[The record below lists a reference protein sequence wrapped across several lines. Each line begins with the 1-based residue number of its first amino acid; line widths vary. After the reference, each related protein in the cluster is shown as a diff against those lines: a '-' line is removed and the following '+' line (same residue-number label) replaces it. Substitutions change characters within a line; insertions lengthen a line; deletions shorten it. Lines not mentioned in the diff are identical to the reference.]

1 MKTLKNKFFQIKKIV
16 KKIPKTRFNYEFLIR
31 DFIFLIL
38 RVENI
43 LLDRNYKKNPITITN
58 NYLDEIIKRL
68 NNLSNMRFFDGR
80 KKIDYQN
87 FKREKNHK
95 DLFQKLWTHFDH
107 KQFIKNRLK
116 NYLARIKINNLQ
128 KYFKNK
134 NCIDFGCGHGQFL
147 MAMHLKGAKF
157 CQGIDFG
164 RKSIAYARKAR
175 NKLKI
180 NKKKVKF
187 TYATVYKAP
196 VKSNSFDFAIQNGVF
211 HHLDNENKAYKE
223 VYRVLKKGGYFFI
236 LTSGGGGVRDLVFDH
251 CQNILKNIEDAFVV
265 KVIRD
270 MGVTNN
276 KIYMLSDMLN
286 AKYRQ
291 TTWTKFKKRLKG
303 YGFGNFEPLQGGE
316 KTDWDFYFSK
326 DKLFKVKFGSGH
338 IRLLCQKI

>member
-31 DFIFLIL
+31 EFIFLIL

>member
-31 DFIFLIL
+31 EFIFLIL

-236 LTSGGGGVRDLVFDH
+236 LTSGSGGVRLLVFDH
-251 CQNILKNIEDAFVV
+251 CQHILKNIEDAFVV